1 MDVDDR
7 VDELVPHLAEVVFVL
22 PGEILQRPALV
33 ELADDA
39 LGSEVCAVSVE
50 PPGGGYGQRTGACR
64 EGLKQP
70 PLAAAIAD
78 EDARRWVTAQYETL
92 ARAGRPLDPG
102 YSHLPP
108 ALPRSPPVAGPVR
121 SHPRTAVAL
130 RPSTRASSLA
140 PLHPSRR

>member
-7 VDELVPHLAEVVFVL
+7 VDELVPDLAEVVFVL

-50 PPGGGYGQRTGACR
+50 PPGGRYGQRTGACR

-78 EDARRWVTAQYETL
+78 ENAGRWVTAQYETL
-92 ARAGRPLDPG
+92 ARAAHWT
-102 YSHLPP
+102 S
-108 ALPRSPPVAGPVR
+108 AI
-121 SHPRTAVAL
+121 AV
-130 RPSTRASSLA
+130 
-140 PLHPSRR
+140 SRL